1 MPALS
6 LNRGRPSRVAG
17 LVDATLRA
25 IAGAVGAHVPR
36 VDRAAQGG
44 RRTRE
49 LQPRAGREGQAASAQ
64 AEAPLGQPAKA
75 RQPGRSALT
84 GEFLSPS

>member
-25 IAGAVGAHVPR
+25 IAGAVGAYVPK
-36 VDRAAQGG
+36 VDRAAQSS
-44 RRTRE
+44 RRTLE
-49 LQPRAGREGQAASAQ
+49 LPPRAGREGQAPAQ
-64 AEAPLGQPAKA
+64 AESPPGQPLN
-75 RQPGRSALT
+75 RPGRPLA
-84 GEFLSPS
+84 GGFLSPS